1 MKKYKINVMK
11 WNLEKYNSNPVFYQ
25 KFQIL
30 LLMENAN
37 THLVSIFKDYLLY
50 DDSTEF
56 FKEFYDKKE
65 IYPRL
70 RTIYDYYESS
80 SYLFPN
86 YTAINEG
93 KYIYRNIIR
102 KQKLIDYLEDLEDK
116 KKEKEEK
123 KNLKNKKKLKNQ
135 TQNEQSSS
143 CIEVFDTKIY
153 ENIRKETENDSK
165 INELFCVGNKNNNNS
180 NMDCDSFASIL
191 KLTEELKEREKDI
204 KDQKELKENDSKKS
218 SSKKETSNNFNIN
231 NTSKE
236 TNSNGQ
242 IKNVTRNINQN
253 KNIISCNI
261 ENINLNETEGK
272 IFVSR
277 RVSLNQNNNNQ
288 SGNNS
293 QGNQNLK
300 VYNKKTI
307 NKGVKNLNINN
318 FINNNNSGLIMK
330 NINLTDRNKNSNKIN
345 IDTCKSNDCLNQN
358 NFTSNKNLK
367 DNSNNGTNN
376 NNYKKSNI
384 IINIINSNKNNNYNS
399 TNNYFSNYTNDTN
412 NTNQN
417 NNNEN
422 INNNIYF
429 TDLGSIKNNNS
440 NNKNN
445 LITSTNTN
453 EINKNSNTN
462 TNSNPKLNTDN
473 AIKNDKNKN
482 KNKNN
487 VTMGNCLNS
496 KGILGK
502 TSQNI
507 SHNKNNNNNTNNSN
521 KKSIQKN
528 KTKQLKS
535 KLLSFR
541 LTDSNF
547 VKNLAE
553 RIKNKANSNSYKKGK
568 NKSKTKS
575 IFSPNEKNFINSN
588 NNKNIINNSNSNM
601 KKRTKTEILGNNPN
615 IFIFGQQGEN
625 SSYNKSINRQIL
637 KNINLTNN
645 SKPHKDISLVN
656 KKIINYRLNNNNIN
670 NTHTNAQTHTNY
682 SNNNTNI
689 NINNNSNSINNCKK
703 CIKHMSTNSQN
714 ITDVKSIS
722 KIIPFTCREIMKKKG
737 GIGVFSVNKTERT
750 SRNHSKDK
758 INKINNTTVKKN
770 YLESFSPKKTQDLI
784 YNKIHKIQN
793 KKNDSVYTFLKSISS
808 NKKIKNLKVKNNNNY
823 SSINNNNYQGIHSAR
838 NNKEI
843 HKRINSGK
851 NN

>member
-11 WNLEKYNSNPVFYQ
+11 WNLEKYNTTPIFYQ

-56 FKEFYDKKE
+56 FKEYYNKKE

-123 KNLKNKKKLKNQ
+123 KNLKKKKKLKNQ

-165 INELFCVGNKNNNNS
+165 INELFCVGTKNNNN
-180 NMDCDSFASIL
+180 DCDSFASIL
-191 KLTEELKEREKDI
+191 KLAEELKEKEKDSE
-204 KDQKELKENDSKKS
+204 KKNSQNKE
-218 SSKKETSNNFNIN
+218 IN
-231 NTSKE
+231 NKTNKE
-236 TNSNGQ
+236 TNS
-242 IKNVTRNINQN
+242 IIN
-253 KNIISCNI
+253 KNIKTNNKKIIYNLD
-261 ENINLNETEGK
+261 NLNETEGK
-272 IFVSR
+272 IYVSR
-277 RVSLNQNNNNQ
+277 RVSLNQNT
-288 SGNNS
+288 
-293 QGNQNLK
+293 K

-318 FINNNNSGLIMK
+318 FINNNNSGLIVR
-330 NINLTDRNKNSNKIN
+330 NFNLTDRNKNANKLN
-345 IDTCKSNDCLNQN
+345 IDTSKSNDFIKNTQN
-358 NFTSNKNLK
+358 NFNSNKNIK
-367 DNSNNGTNN
+367 
-376 NNYKKSNI
+376 NNYKKNNI

-399 TNNYFSNYTNDTN
+399 TNNYFSNYTNTN
-412 NTNQN
+412 
-417 NNNEN
+417 
-422 INNNIYF
+422 
-429 TDLGSIKNNNS
+429 
-440 NNKNN
+440 
-445 LITSTNTN
+445 TNTN
-453 EINKNSNTN
+453 ENNNQNNHLYFNNLSNTKNDNKSNFN
-462 TNSNPKLNTDN
+462 TNSNPRINTEN
-473 AIKNDKNKN
+473 NKS
-482 KNKNN
+482 KNN
-487 VTMGNCLNS
+487 ITIGGRLNS
-496 KGILGK
+496 KGMLTK
-502 TSQNI
+502 PQSSN
-507 SHNKNNNNNTNNSN
+507 HNNNNSKN
-521 KKSIQKN
+521 IQKN
-528 KTKQLKS
+528 KTKQIKS

-547 VKNLAE
+547 VKNIAD
-553 RIKNKANSNSYKKGK
+553 RIKNKANSSSIKKNK

-575 IFSPNEKNFINSN
+575 IFSPNNKN
-588 NNKNIINNSNSNM
+588 NNNNNNM
-601 KKRTKTEILGNNPN
+601 KKRTKTEILGNNTD
-615 IFIFGQQGEN
+615 IFIFGQQGDN
-625 SSYNKSINRQIL
+625 YTYNKSINRQIL

-645 SKPHKDISLVN
+645 SKPHKEISLVN
-656 KKIINYRLNNNNIN
+656 KKIINYHLNIN
-670 NTHTNAQTHTNY
+670 
-682 SNNNTNI
+682 NNNTNI
-689 NINNNSNSINNCKK
+689 NNSNSINKK
-703 CIKHMSTNSQN
+703 CVKHTSTNSQN
-714 ITDVKSIS
+714 LTDVKIIN
-722 KIIPFTCREIMKKKG
+722 KIVPFTSREFMKKK

-770 YLESFSPKKTQDLI
+770 YMDSFSPKKTQDLI

-793 KKNDSVYTFLKSISS
+793 KKNDTIYTFLKSISS
-808 NKKIKNLKVKNNNNY
+808 NKKMKNLKIKKNNY
-823 SSINNNNYQGIHSAR
+823 SSINNNTNSQGINSTR
-838 NNKEI
+838 NNKEL

-851 NN
+851 NY

>member
-11 WNLEKYNSNPVFYQ
+11 WNLEKYNTTPIFYQ

-56 FKEFYDKKE
+56 FKEYYNKKE

-123 KNLKNKKKLKNQ
+123 KNLKKKKKLKNQ

-165 INELFCVGNKNNNNS
+165 INELFCVGTKNNNN
-180 NMDCDSFASIL
+180 DCDSFASIL
-191 KLTEELKEREKDI
+191 KLAEELKEKEKDSE
-204 KDQKELKENDSKKS
+204 KKNSQNKE
-218 SSKKETSNNFNIN
+218 IN
-231 NTSKE
+231 NKTNKE
-236 TNSNGQ
+236 TNS
-242 IKNVTRNINQN
+242 IIN
-253 KNIISCNI
+253 KNINTNNKKIIYNLD
-261 ENINLNETEGK
+261 NLNETEGK
-272 IFVSR
+272 IYVSR
-277 RVSLNQNNNNQ
+277 RVSLNQNT
-288 SGNNS
+288 
-293 QGNQNLK
+293 K

-318 FINNNNSGLIMK
+318 FINNNNSGLIVR
-330 NINLTDRNKNSNKIN
+330 NFNLTDRNKNANKLN
-345 IDTCKSNDCLNQN
+345 IDTSKSNDFIKNTQN
-358 NFTSNKNLK
+358 NFNSNKNIK
-367 DNSNNGTNN
+367 
-376 NNYKKSNI
+376 NNYKKNNI

-399 TNNYFSNYTNDTN
+399 TNNYFSNYTNTN
-412 NTNQN
+412 
-417 NNNEN
+417 
-422 INNNIYF
+422 
-429 TDLGSIKNNNS
+429 
-440 NNKNN
+440 
-445 LITSTNTN
+445 TNTN
-453 EINKNSNTN
+453 ENNNQNNHLYFNNLSNTKNDNKSNFN
-462 TNSNPKLNTDN
+462 TNSNPRINTEN
-473 AIKNDKNKN
+473 NKS
-482 KNKNN
+482 KNN
-487 VTMGNCLNS
+487 ITIGGRLNS
-496 KGILGK
+496 KGMLTK
-502 TSQNI
+502 PQSSN
-507 SHNKNNNNNTNNSN
+507 HNNNNSKN
-521 KKSIQKN
+521 IQKN
-528 KTKQLKS
+528 KTKQIKS

-547 VKNLAE
+547 VKNIAD
-553 RIKNKANSNSYKKGK
+553 RIKNKANSSSIKKNK

-575 IFSPNEKNFINSN
+575 IFSPNNKN
-588 NNKNIINNSNSNM
+588 NNNNNNM
-601 KKRTKTEILGNNPN
+601 KKRTKTEILGNNTD
-615 IFIFGQQGEN
+615 IFIFGQQGDN
-625 SSYNKSINRQIL
+625 YTYNKSINRQIL

-645 SKPHKDISLVN
+645 SKPHKEISLVN
-656 KKIINYRLNNNNIN
+656 KKIINYHLNIN
-670 NTHTNAQTHTNY
+670 
-682 SNNNTNI
+682 NNNTNI
-689 NINNNSNSINNCKK
+689 NNSNSINKK
-703 CIKHMSTNSQN
+703 CVKHTSTNSQN
-714 ITDVKSIS
+714 LTDVKIIN
-722 KIIPFTCREIMKKKG
+722 KIVPFTSREFMKKK

-770 YLESFSPKKTQDLI
+770 YMDSFSPKKTQDLI

-793 KKNDSVYTFLKSISS
+793 KKNDTIYTFLKSISS
-808 NKKIKNLKVKNNNNY
+808 NKKMKNLKIKKNNY
-823 SSINNNNYQGIHSAR
+823 SSINNNTNSQGINSTR
-838 NNKEI
+838 NNKEL

-851 NN
+851 NY

>member
-11 WNLEKYNSNPVFYQ
+11 WNLEKYNTTPIFYQ

-56 FKEFYDKKE
+56 FKEYYNKKE

-123 KNLKNKKKLKNQ
+123 KNLKKKKKLKNQ

-165 INELFCVGNKNNNNS
+165 INELFCVGTKNNNN
-180 NMDCDSFASIL
+180 DCDSFASIL
-191 KLTEELKEREKDI
+191 KLAEELKEKEKDSE
-204 KDQKELKENDSKKS
+204 KKNSQNKE
-218 SSKKETSNNFNIN
+218 IN
-231 NTSKE
+231 NKTNKE
-236 TNSNGQ
+236 TNS
-242 IKNVTRNINQN
+242 IIN
-253 KNIISCNI
+253 KNIKTNNKKIIYNLD
-261 ENINLNETEGK
+261 NLNETEGK
-272 IFVSR
+272 IYVSR
-277 RVSLNQNNNNQ
+277 RVSLNQNT
-288 SGNNS
+288 
-293 QGNQNLK
+293 K

-318 FINNNNSGLIMK
+318 FINNNNSGLIVR
-330 NINLTDRNKNSNKIN
+330 NFNLTDRNKNTNKLN
-345 IDTCKSNDCLNQN
+345 IDTSKSNDFIKNTQN
-358 NFTSNKNLK
+358 NFNSNKNIK
-367 DNSNNGTNN
+367 
-376 NNYKKSNI
+376 NNYKKNNI

-399 TNNYFSNYTNDTN
+399 TNNYFSNYTNTN
-412 NTNQN
+412 
-417 NNNEN
+417 
-422 INNNIYF
+422 
-429 TDLGSIKNNNS
+429 
-440 NNKNN
+440 
-445 LITSTNTN
+445 TNTN
-453 EINKNSNTN
+453 ENNNQNNHLYFNNLSNTKNDNKSNFN
-462 TNSNPKLNTDN
+462 TNSNPRINTEN
-473 AIKNDKNKN
+473 NKS
-482 KNKNN
+482 KNN
-487 VTMGNCLNS
+487 ITIGGRLNS
-496 KGILGK
+496 KGMLTK
-502 TSQNI
+502 PQSSN
-507 SHNKNNNNNTNNSN
+507 HNNNNGKN
-521 KKSIQKN
+521 IQKN
-528 KTKQLKS
+528 KTKQIKS

-547 VKNLAE
+547 VKNIAD
-553 RIKNKANSNSYKKGK
+553 RIKNKANSSSIKKNK

-575 IFSPNEKNFINSN
+575 IFSPNNKN
-588 NNKNIINNSNSNM
+588 NNNNNNM
-601 KKRTKTEILGNNPN
+601 KKRTKTEILGNNTD
-615 IFIFGQQGEN
+615 IFIFGQQGDN
-625 SSYNKSINRQIL
+625 YTYNKSINRQIL

-645 SKPHKDISLVN
+645 SKPHKEISLVN
-656 KKIINYRLNNNNIN
+656 KKIINYHLNIN
-670 NTHTNAQTHTNY
+670 
-682 SNNNTNI
+682 NNNTNI
-689 NINNNSNSINNCKK
+689 NNSNSINKK
-703 CIKHMSTNSQN
+703 CVKHTSTNSQN
-714 ITDVKSIS
+714 LTDVKIIN
-722 KIIPFTCREIMKKKG
+722 KIVPFTSREFMKKK

-770 YLESFSPKKTQDLI
+770 YMDSFSPKKTQDLI

-793 KKNDSVYTFLKSISS
+793 KKNDTIYTFLKSINS
-808 NKKIKNLKVKNNNNY
+808 NKKMKNLKIKKNNY
-823 SSINNNNYQGIHSAR
+823 SSINNNTNSQGINSTR
-838 NNKEI
+838 NNKEL

-851 NN
+851 NY

>member
-11 WNLEKYNSNPVFYQ
+11 WNLEKYNTTPIFYQ

-56 FKEFYDKKE
+56 FKEYYNKKE

-123 KNLKNKKKLKNQ
+123 KNLKKKKKLKNQ

-165 INELFCVGNKNNNNS
+165 INELFCVGTKNNNN
-180 NMDCDSFASIL
+180 DCDSFASIL
-191 KLTEELKEREKDI
+191 KLAEELKEKEKDSE
-204 KDQKELKENDSKKS
+204 KKNNQNKE
-218 SSKKETSNNFNIN
+218 IN
-231 NTSKE
+231 NKTNKE
-236 TNSNGQ
+236 TNS
-242 IKNVTRNINQN
+242 IIN
-253 KNIISCNI
+253 KNIKTNNKKIIYNLD
-261 ENINLNETEGK
+261 NLNETEGK
-272 IFVSR
+272 IYVSR
-277 RVSLNQNNNNQ
+277 RVSLNQNT
-288 SGNNS
+288 
-293 QGNQNLK
+293 K

-318 FINNNNSGLIMK
+318 FINNNNSGLIVR
-330 NINLTDRNKNSNKIN
+330 NFNLTDRNKNANKLN
-345 IDTCKSNDCLNQN
+345 IDTSKSNDFIKNYQN
-358 NFTSNKNLK
+358 NFNSNKNIK
-367 DNSNNGTNN
+367 
-376 NNYKKSNI
+376 NNYKKNNI

-399 TNNYFSNYTNDTN
+399 TNNYFSNYTNTN
-412 NTNQN
+412 
-417 NNNEN
+417 
-422 INNNIYF
+422 
-429 TDLGSIKNNNS
+429 
-440 NNKNN
+440 
-445 LITSTNTN
+445 TNTN
-453 EINKNSNTN
+453 ENNNQNNHLYFNNLSNTKNDNKSNFN
-462 TNSNPKLNTDN
+462 TNSNPRINTEN
-473 AIKNDKNKN
+473 NKS
-482 KNKNN
+482 KNN
-487 VTMGNCLNS
+487 ITIGGRLNS
-496 KGILGK
+496 KGMLTK
-502 TSQNI
+502 PQSSN
-507 SHNKNNNNNTNNSN
+507 HNNNNGKN
-521 KKSIQKN
+521 IQKN
-528 KTKQLKS
+528 KTKQIKS

-547 VKNLAE
+547 VKNIVD
-553 RIKNKANSNSYKKGK
+553 RIKNKANSSSIKKNK

-575 IFSPNEKNFINSN
+575 IFSPNNKN
-588 NNKNIINNSNSNM
+588 NNNNNNM
-601 KKRTKTEILGNNPN
+601 KKRTKTEILGNNTD
-615 IFIFGQQGEN
+615 IFIFGQQGDN
-625 SSYNKSINRQIL
+625 YTYNKSINRQIL

-645 SKPHKDISLVN
+645 SKPHKEISLVN
-656 KKIINYRLNNNNIN
+656 KKIINYHLNIN
-670 NTHTNAQTHTNY
+670 
-682 SNNNTNI
+682 NNNTNI
-689 NINNNSNSINNCKK
+689 NNSNSINKK
-703 CIKHMSTNSQN
+703 CVKHTSTNSQN
-714 ITDVKSIS
+714 LTDVKIIN
-722 KIIPFTCREIMKKKG
+722 KIVPFTSREFMKKK

-770 YLESFSPKKTQDLI
+770 YMDSFSPKKTQDLI

-793 KKNDSVYTFLKSISS
+793 KKNDTIYTFLKSISS
-808 NKKIKNLKVKNNNNY
+808 NKKMKNLKIKKNNY
-823 SSINNNNYQGIHSAR
+823 SSINNNTNSQGINSTR
-838 NNKEI
+838 NNKEL

-851 NN
+851 NY